1 MDTPVMVAV
10 DITGPGGLMSS
21 RSESL
26 MATET
31 TYQRMVTLTSLGDS
45 TSGDYTC
52 NTTVSPDPS
61 SEFVTGDGQN
71 SNVTTIS
78 LGKNPLSCSVMFQ
91 LTSFLI
97 LFSYPAEQYDISI
110 SVTGVPTAG
119 EEYNLTCSVIVSAGS
134 PSIQWQYCNGSNVT
148 TGGDIT
154 VGSQETS
161 GTTVTTL
168 TLTFNP
174 LHTSHGGEYSCRSV
188 VQGTV
193 ERTAMENVTVQSE
206 YQG

>member
-21 RSESL
+21 GSESL

-31 TYQRMVTLTSLGDS
+31 TYQRTVTLTSLNDS

-52 NTTVSPDPS
+52 DTTVSPDPS
-61 SEFVTGDGQN
+61 SEFVTGVGQN

-97 LFSYPAEQYDISI
+97 LFSYSAEQYDISI
-110 SVTGVPTAG
+110 STTGVPTAG
-119 EEYNLTCSVIVSAGS
+119 EEYTLTCRVIVSAGT
-134 PSIQWQYCNGSNVT
+134 PTIQWQYSNGNMVT

-154 VGSQETS
+154 VGSPETS
-161 GTTVTTL
+161 GTVTTL

-174 LHTSHGGEYSCRSV
+174 LQTSHGGEYSCRSV
-188 VQGTV
+188 VQETV
-193 ERTAMENVTVQSE
+193 ERTAMIDVTVQSE